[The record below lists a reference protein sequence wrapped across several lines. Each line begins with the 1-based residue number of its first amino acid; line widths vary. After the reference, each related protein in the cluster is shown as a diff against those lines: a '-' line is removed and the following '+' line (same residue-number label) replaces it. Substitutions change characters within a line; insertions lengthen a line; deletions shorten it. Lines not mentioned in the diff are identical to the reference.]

1 LKGKLLGSV
10 EPDLGLVNLVIMV
23 FLYKAEGEILL

>member
-10 EPDLGLVNLVIMV
+10 EPDLGLVNLDIMV